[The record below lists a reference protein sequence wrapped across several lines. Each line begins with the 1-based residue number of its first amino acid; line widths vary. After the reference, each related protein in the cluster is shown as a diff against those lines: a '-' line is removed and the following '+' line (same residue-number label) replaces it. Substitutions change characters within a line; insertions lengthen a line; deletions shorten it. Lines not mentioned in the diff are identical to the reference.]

1 MTLPLE
7 RFVKVNRLFIPVLS
21 LFQKTA
27 KTEKNKQKLKNKNK
41 NKKQKQPNKKKTNN
55 KKYKISIFMH
65 ILQLYIWGN
74 LRVFYESG
82 HIDIYESNVEFNGRF

>member
-21 LFQKTA
+21 LFKKTA
-27 KTEKNKQKLKNKNK
+27 KTEKTNKNKKNKNK
-41 NKKQKQPNKKKTNN
+41 NKKQKQPNKKK